1 MILLDA
7 GLLTINAT
15 LVAQLL
21 IFLVMVAV
29 LWRLAWGPL
38 TSRLAARQARIKEG
52 LEAAEQAKR
61 DREKAEKEY
70 RARLEE
76 AAREARAMLEQ
87 ATKMGETL
95 RQELQQKAKEQA
107 DQIVAQ
113 ARGEIDNERQKAVQ
127 ELRTQVADL
136 AVQVAERVIGENL
149 DARKH
154 QQLIE
159 KTIAEAELHA

>member
-7 GLLTINAT
+7 SLLTINGT

-21 IFLVMVAV
+21 IFLVMTLV
-29 LWRLAWGPL
+29 LWRFAWGPL
-38 TSRLAARQARIKEG
+38 TGMLAARQARIKDG

-61 DREKAEKEY
+61 DREKAEQEY

-76 AAREARAMLEQ
+76 AAREARAMLDQ

-95 RQELQQKAKEQA
+95 RQELQQKAKQQA

-113 ARGEIDNERQKAVQ
+113 ARSEIDSERQKAVQ
-127 ELRTQVADL
+127 ELRGQVADL
-136 AVQVAERVIGENL
+136 AVQVAARVIGENL

-159 KTIAEAELHA
+159 KTIEEAELRA